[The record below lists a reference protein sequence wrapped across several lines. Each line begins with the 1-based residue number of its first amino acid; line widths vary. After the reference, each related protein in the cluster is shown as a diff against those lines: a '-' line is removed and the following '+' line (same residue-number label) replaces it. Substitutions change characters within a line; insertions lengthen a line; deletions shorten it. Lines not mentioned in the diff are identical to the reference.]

1 MALAFD
7 VRRQLIKSDFKT
19 IQSRVMHGMVVGSVV
34 SSFAFILALVI
45 GFI

>member
-7 VRRQLIKSDFKT
+7 LRRPLRQSDFKT
-19 IQSRVMHGMVVGSVV
+19 IQSKAMHGIGVGAVV

-45 GFI
+45 GLI